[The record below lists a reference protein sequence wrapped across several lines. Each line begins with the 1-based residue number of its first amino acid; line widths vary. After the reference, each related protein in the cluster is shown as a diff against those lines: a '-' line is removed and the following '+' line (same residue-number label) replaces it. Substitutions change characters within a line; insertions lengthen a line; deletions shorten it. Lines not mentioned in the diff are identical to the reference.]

1 MVPTRKERKENIT
14 RMRERQIL
22 EAALRVFSRKSFAEA
37 TTAEIAREAG
47 VAEGTIYNY
56 FPSKRELLVAV
67 VRTFVMTESF
77 LNMFERAGDTDYP
90 TFLSGILN
98 NRMDYIEDTAKTRML
113 LLITEILRDPELN
126 AIYDRQVIKPV
137 MQHMEKFLEDKA
149 VKGEFRPVNAGI
161 VTRALGGMVLGLMIL
176 ILMEGESSPLRKA
189 SRRELAVEI
198 ATLVMT
204 GIQQRRE
211 PGDGPEQ
218 ERG

>member
-1 MVPTRKERKENIT
+1 MAPTRKERKENIT
-14 RMRERQIL
+14 RIREQQIL
-22 EAALRVFSRKSFAEA
+22 EAALKVFSRKSFAEA

-67 VRTFVMTESF
+67 VKTFVMTESF
-77 LNMFERAGDTDYP
+77 LNMFERAGETDYP

-98 NRMDYIEDTAKTRML
+98 NRMDYIEDTTKTRML
-113 LLITEILRDPELN
+113 LLMTEIMRDPELN

-149 VKGEFRPVNAGI
+149 AKGEFRPVNAGI
-161 VTRALGGMVLGLMIL
+161 ITRALGGMVLGLMIL
-176 ILMEGESSPLRKA
+176 ILMEGESSPLRNTP
-189 SRRELAVEI
+189 RRELAAEI
-198 ATLVMT
+198 GQLVMT
-204 GIQQRRE
+204 GIRQRRD

-218 ERG
+218 EEI